1 MRAVSQEIPQPLTT
15 KISLKITHLKFSL
28 NLPADDE
35 SGREWQEFHT
45 IHIMMKQYAMI
56 TLVKDILADRQFFS
70 LLPGPVFVTIIHP
83 YMQTLHWG
91 AATREISRPIYSMVI
106 RSEILK
112 IILMNNNDNLMTSC
126 HWDAFHVTLLWE
138 ETTSRLWIPPKKPF
152 VQSLQLSFQL
162 F

>member
-1 MRAVSQEIPQPLTT
+1 MSQG
-15 KISLKITHLKFSL
+15 
-28 NLPADDE
+28 E
-35 SGREWQEFHT
+35 SGKNSIPYISWWSSMLWLHWSRTFLLTENK
-45 IHIMMKQYAMI
+45 I
-56 TLVKDILADRQFFS
+56 S

-112 IILMNNNDNLMTSC
+112 IMLMNNNDNLMTSC
-126 HWDAFHVTLLWE
+126 HGDAFHVTLLWE
-138 ETTSRLWIPPKKPF
+138 ETTSRLWIPPKKPL

-162 F
+162 NAMTLMWCRCNGKIFVCFPTKPNTFLCVQYSF